1 MRITPTNSFLA
12 AIIAAAVLTGCGS
25 SGVGDVLG
33 GPRTGSSNGPYN
45 QSANDVQGTV
55 RSVDTRNR
63 LIVVDS
69 EGTDSRYNLRNGNDN
84 REVVLYYDDRT
95 TVEHSGR
102 TYRPEDLERGDR
114 IRAGVQETSG
124 DRLVAQQIEVLYDVS
139 SGGSDTRDD
148 LTSDLRGTVR
158 YVDTRNRTLELET
171 SRYGSGF
178 APEGSSSSDRYGSG
192 DVVVVTYD
200 SQTIVEYQGRR
211 YEPSNLERGDL
222 VEVDVRDSGGQ
233 RLAERI
239 VVVSENQPVGR

>member
-1 MRITPTNSFLA
+1 M
-12 AIIAAAVLTGCGS
+12 
-25 SGVGDVLG
+25 
-33 GPRTGSSNGPYN
+33 
-45 QSANDVQGTV
+45 QGTV

-84 REVVLYYDDRT
+84 REVTLYYDDRT

-114 IRAGVQETSG
+114 VRADVQETSG

-139 SGGSDTRDD
+139 GGDGTLGNQDDTR
-148 LTSDLRGTVR
+148 TSDLRGTVR
-158 YVDTRNRTLELET
+158 YLDTRNHTLEIEA

-178 APEGSSSSDRYGSG
+178 APEGSSSSDRYNSN

-200 SQTIVEYQGRR
+200 SQTVVEYQGRR
-211 YEPSNLERGDL
+211 
-222 VEVDVRDSGGQ
+222 
-233 RLAERI
+233 
-239 VVVSENQPVGR
+239 